1 MLQLFKKIKIKTEP
15 FEIINITDKVIS
27 LCNETKINSG
37 LINLTILH
45 TSCSLTIQ
53 ENADPAVLLDIL
65 NFLKKVAPEGNYNHD
80 TEGPDDMPAHLKSL
94 ITQTNISL
102 SLVNKNIMLG
112 MWQGIYLLEHRASS
126 MEREVLFHLIG
137 EE

>member
-1 MLQLFKKIKIKTEP
+1 MLQLFKKIKIKTKP
-15 FEIINITDKVIS
+15 FEIINITDKIIS

-126 MEREVLFHLIG
+126 MKREVLFHLIG

>member
-45 TSCSLTIQ
+45 TSCSLAIQ

>member
-126 MEREVLFHLIG
+126 MKREILFHLIG

>member
-1 MLQLFKKIKIKTEP
+1 MLQLFKKIKIKTKP